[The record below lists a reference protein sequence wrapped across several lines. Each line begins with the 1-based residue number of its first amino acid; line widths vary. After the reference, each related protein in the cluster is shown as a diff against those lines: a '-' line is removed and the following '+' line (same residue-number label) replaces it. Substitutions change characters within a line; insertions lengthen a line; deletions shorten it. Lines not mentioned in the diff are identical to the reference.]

1 MNRNGIA
8 PGTLRGD
15 LVVPDGPV
23 FELGTVEILHGLI
36 VDDINGLLGRQPPIS
51 RKMERS
57 IIFFMGDL
65 LICSMQRD

>member
-36 VDDINGLLGRQPPIS
+36 VDDINGLLGRQRP
-51 RKMERS
+51 
-57 IIFFMGDL
+57 
-65 LICSMQRD
+65 CSYQQENGKKYYLFHG